1 MSYSFC
7 EDAIVRF
14 VIESTRGVVSVGA
27 SHLLDYESSD
37 SHTITVEATA
47 SGGSTAA
54 TDFTISVTDETEPL
68 EIYQVSRSGDTIT
81 YGVKVNTSFYDTEVS
96 SWGFT
101 ISFDPSELTFAG
113 TAESNGNVTSGAT
126 NLNSQPIMLADLL
139 DGGVSGSDGV
149 SDSLT
154 FGGFAF
160 PAVAHDFTTPVAT
173 FDMTLGSD
181 VVEAGLFTP
190 DVTNKDYTSFG
201 STQDSTPNKAVFD
214 YTSATISGVLS
225 NALTGQTMSSGTMY
239 VAEHSAVDGIFIRA
253 IELGETSTFEIVAK
267 PSQSVSTYDFTINSS
282 AGIDGFTIAQGVDS
296 GVSPSVID
304 ANTVTMDVDSGGL
317 SAGVETVL
325 ATFSTAISSS
335 STTTLTLE
343 NAQLDG
349 SSISGASSTLQAL
362 GLTSDG
368 GFSVDIGNGSY
379 GQFQVVAADT
389 NPFANITPD
398 DALDALK
405 LWIGLY
411 GEASLEEVIASDMNR
426 DGIVTPDDALEI
438 LKSWIG
444 FDVSQPTW
452 AVYDADA
459 SLNLTLSNSAFSEI
473 IDLGTVTASDVINL
487 DAVLTGDVSSWIT

>member
-1 MSYSFC
+1 M
-7 EDAIVRF
+7 
-14 VIESTRGVVSVGA
+14 
-27 SHLLDYESSD
+27 
-37 SHTITVEATA
+37 
-47 SGGSTAA
+47 
-54 TDFTISVTDETEPL
+54 
-68 EIYQVSRSGDTIT
+68 
-81 YGVKVNTSFYDTEVS
+81 
-96 SWGFT
+96 
-101 ISFDPSELTFAG
+101 
-113 TAESNGNVTSGAT
+113 
-126 NLNSQPIMLADLL
+126 
-139 DGGVSGSDGV
+139 
-149 SDSLT
+149 
-154 FGGFAF
+154 
-160 PAVAHDFTTPVAT
+160 
-173 FDMTLGSD
+173 
-181 VVEAGLFTP
+181 
-190 DVTNKDYTSFG
+190 
-201 STQDSTPNKAVFD
+201 
-214 YTSATISGVLS
+214 
-225 NALTGQTMSSGTMY
+225 
-239 VAEHSAVDGIFIRA
+239 
-253 IELGETSTFEIVAK
+253 
-267 PSQSVSTYDFTINSS
+267 
-282 AGIDGFTIAQGVDS
+282 
-296 GVSPSVID
+296 SPSVID

-389 NPFANITPD
+389 NPFANINPA